1 MLPAVL
7 FATPLLGEEDDR
19 VTARRQLGV
28 HVRPEEPPIATAPLG
43 VCRTLALATL
53 AKTAI
58 TDHLEVLVVGQLLQR
73 PVVERLV
80 VLSYQEQASSH
91 RCPG

>member
-1 MLPAVL
+1 
-7 FATPLLGEEDDR
+7 
-19 VTARRQLGV
+19 
-28 HVRPEEPPIATAPLG
+28 
-43 VCRTLALATL
+43 
-53 AKTAI
+53 
-58 TDHLEVLVVGQLLQR
+58 VLVVGQLLQR